1 MCLLAGRRGE
11 RDHREVRYSIG
22 RVLDEPGDAVV
33 PFDALGIEHNA
44 RGRDRRSR
52 PCFLRVLPRRG
63 RAGSAHRLGSRGGGR
78 GSRRRGFVSVGEGD
92 VTSVGGGSVGDVVFE
107 IDPPCRSPSSMQK
120 TIAFSGGIQI
130 QAHDVDQL
138 LLKARVA

>member
-52 PCFLRVLPRRG
+52 PCSCACYPAAAERVQHIDLG
-63 RAGSAHRLGSRGGGR
+63 LVAAAAAVAGAAL
-78 GSRRRGFVSVGEGD
+78 
-92 VTSVGGGSVGDVVFE
+92 
-107 IDPPCRSPSSMQK
+107 CRS
-120 TIAFSGGIQI
+120 
-130 QAHDVDQL
+130 
-138 LLKARVA
+138 ARVM